1 MGAHYHSCGRTRTH
15 HRVLP
20 LHSGLIVLIVAG
32 TVLAALTWVL
42 CICVCTFVGF
52 SIASLTS
59 VGQLS
64 WADARRGMWWGLLI
78 LTTCAYAIN
87 LALPLSSTGAAL
99 IVMTVVIVGAGFSA
113 LVIKQRGWKAK
124 LRWSPGTVVVTVVS
138 AVACLYLAVAVLGPV
153 TNYDSGLYHLGSIHY
168 AAQYP
173 TIPGLANLYFPFG
186 YANAEFP
193 MAALLE
199 STPWANEGF
208 RLLNGL
214 IITMVLADLV
224 VRWAQRP
231 RGAGGYV
238 LLVSVTAL
246 LVPMV
251 ALSDYWVTS
260 PSQDSAVFAVTL
272 AAAAMIVDACSG
284 SRGWVANGA
293 TAVAMSVALVL
304 MRPTMIAFV
313 ATVILVLIALRW
325 RRGAT
330 HSPRWWASAVTVG
343 VITALTGLA
352 GAARDFV
359 LSGWL
364 LYPLSILPFDVPW
377 RAEDPVNERLATLGF
392 HRDPSTLWDAAIS
405 WGWIGPWFTRLPHQ
419 WEFWLLLAAASAC
432 AVTLFFAMMCG
443 RSLRGHALL
452 MSMAPSLVMTLV
464 WWTLTPPSFRFAWG
478 PTVTCLSIPTG
489 WALWR
494 LASSHLSTGRLWR
507 TMAIACFAVPVILVV
522 VFSGAV
528 RLDVVTKSEQVSWK
542 LGFSIPYAVVEP
554 RQQSTRADDLAS
566 GLVIRVP
573 TNGEQCWSAYPLCS
587 PQAPP
592 TLRSRGTTLMEGFL
606 P

>member
-1 MGAHYHSCGRTRTH
+1 MLVVS
-15 HRVLP
+15 
-20 LHSGLIVLIVAG
+20 G
-32 TVLAALTWVL
+32 TVLGALTWAL
-42 CICVCTFVGF
+42 CICACTFVGLP
-52 SIASLTS
+52 IASLTS
-59 VGQLS
+59 VGKLS
-64 WADARRGMWWGLLI
+64 WTDARRGMWWGLLVVTI
-78 LTTCAYAIN
+78 CAYAIN
-87 LALPLSSTGAAL
+87 LALPLASTKASL
-99 IVMTVVIVGAGFSA
+99 IILAVVIVGVGFSA

-153 TNYDSGLYHLGSIHY
+153 TNYDSGLYHLGAVHY

-199 STPWANEGF
+199 STPWAGEGF

-224 VRWAQRP
+224 LRWAQRP
-231 RGAGGYV
+231 RSAGGYA

-260 PSQDSAVFAVTL
+260 PSQDSAVFAVAL
-272 AAAAMIVDACSG
+272 ATAAMIVDACSR

-293 TAVAMSVALVL
+293 TAVAMSVLLVL
-304 MRPTMIAFV
+304 MRPTMMAY
-313 ATVILVLIALRW
+313 AGAVILVLIALRW
-325 RRGAT
+325 KRGSADA
-330 HSPRWWASAVTVG
+330 PRWWISVVFVG
-343 VITALTGLA
+343 VITAFAGFV

-377 RAEDPVNERLATLGF
+377 RAGDPVYERLATLGF
-392 HRDPSTLWDAAIS
+392 HRDPSSLWEVANS
-405 WGWIGPWFTRLPHQ
+405 WTWIGPWFVRLPHQ
-419 WEFWLLLAAASAC
+419 WEFWLLLAAACAC
-432 AVTLFFAMMCG
+432 AVTLFFARRSG
-443 RSLRGHALL
+443 HSLRGRALL
-452 MSMAPSLVMTLV
+452 VAMAPSVVMTLV

-507 TMAIACFAVPVILVV
+507 AMAIACFAAPISLVV

-528 RLDVVTKSEQVSWK
+528 RLDVATNSEEVTWK
-542 LGFSIPYAVVEP
+542 LGLSIPYAVVEP
-554 RQQSTRADDLAS
+554 HRQSTRALDLAS
-566 GLVIRVP
+566 GRVIHVP
-573 TNGEQCWSAYPLCS
+573 TDGEQCWSAYPLCS
-587 PQAPP
+587 PQTPP
-592 TLRSRGTTLMEGFL
+592 TLRLRGTTIREGFL